1 MLFHKPSGKTHFVN
15 AATAHLLREVLRE
28 PRELAAV
35 VPLFSQDPTGNDH
48 EEALEAALDLLW
60 RLEDLGLVEP
70 A

>member
-1 MLFHKPSGKTHFVN
+1 VLFHKPSGKTHFIN

-28 PRELAAV
+28 PRGLESIVTLFAPD
-35 VPLFSQDPTGNDH
+35 VPADDH
-48 EEALEAALDLLW
+48 EQARDAALELLW